1 MNKIYQISGKEGS
14 VLQHKAV
21 SAVINFF
28 IRAVI
33 GMALIF
39 FINQYVIPD
48 DSSINVGLNAIS
60 FLTSGSLGIP
70 GVGLLYGI
78 MWYQVL

>member
-1 MNKIYQISGKEGS
+1 M
-14 VLQHKAV
+14 
-21 SAVINFF
+21 NFF
-28 IRAVI
+28 IRAFV

-39 FINQYVIPD
+39 LINQYVIPA
-48 DSSINVGLNAIS
+48 DSSIKVGLNAVS

-78 MWYQVL
+78 VCFRML